1 MIAQRG
7 CGVSLLGNL
16 QRTPQCGPGNLLE
29 VSLLEQRV
37 GPDDVQKSLSIHC
50 NPVILR

>member
-37 GPDDVQKSLSIHC
+37 GPNGPKVHSNLNH
-50 NPVILR
+50 L